1 MALGLVEANAMALF
15 RRNFLRMTAS
25 AVALPA
31 LSSLAS
37 ALDYPTHPVHVV
49 AGFPAGTTVDII
61 ARLVSEPLSQRLG
74 QRFIVD
80 DRPGAASNIATETV
94 ATASPDG
101 YTLLLA
107 VSTNAI
113 NATLYKNLRFDFVRD
128 IVPIGMIGTAT
139 FVLVVPPSLP
149 AKTLVEFIAYAK
161 ANPGKIYMATQG
173 IGTPPHV
180 AGELLKMMTGIS
192 FVHVPYKT
200 ALMPDL
206 LAGRVQF
213 YFSPTPLAVGYIR
226 DGRLRALGVTSATRS
241 AALPDVPA
249 IAEFLPGYEV
259 DGWLGIGAPKGTSTE
274 IVEKLNAEII
284 AIVADAKVKAR
295 LLDLGVRSK
304 PMSSAEFEKF
314 IAADVQK
321 WAKVI
326 RFAGIKAE

>member
-15 RRNFLRMTAS
+15 RRHFLRMTAS

-274 IVEKLNAEII
+274 IVERLNTEII

-295 LLDLGVRSK
+295 LLDLGVGSK

>member
-1 MALGLVEANAMALF
+1 
-15 RRNFLRMTAS
+15 MTAS

-173 IGTPPHV
+173 IGTPPHI
-180 AGELLKMMTGIS
+180 AGELLRMMTGIS

-274 IVEKLNAEII
+274 IVERLNTEII

-295 LLDLGVRSK
+295 LLDLGVGSK

>member
-1 MALGLVEANAMALF
+1 
-15 RRNFLRMTAS
+15 MTAS
-25 AVALPA
+25 AVALLA
-31 LSSLAS
+31 LPGLAS
-37 ALDYPTHPVHVV
+37 AVDYPTRPVHVV

-107 VSTNAI
+107 VATNAI
-113 NATLYKNLRFDFVRD
+113 NTTLYKNLRFDFVRD
-128 IVPIGMIGTAT
+128 IVPIGMIGTAS

-180 AGELLKMMTGIS
+180 AGELLKMMTGVS

-206 LAGRVQF
+206 LAARVQF

-226 DGRLRALGVTSATRS
+226 DGRLRALGVTGATRA

-249 IAEFLPGYEV
+249 IAESVPGYEV

-274 IVEKLNAEII
+274 IVERLNTDII

-295 LLDLGVRSK
+295 LLDLGVESK
-304 PMSSAEFEKF
+304 PMSPAEFKTF

-326 RFAGIKAE
+326 KFAGIKPE

>member
-1 MALGLVEANAMALF
+1 MKPP
-15 RRNFLRMTAS
+15 RRSFLRVTAT
-25 AVALPA
+25 AVALQA
-31 LSSLAS
+31 LPRLAS
-37 ALDYPTHPVHVV
+37 ALDYPTRSVHVIV
-49 AGFPAGTTVDII
+49 GFPAGTTVDII
-61 ARLVSEPLSQRLG
+61 ARLVCEPLSQRLG

-94 ATASPDG
+94 ATGAPDG

-107 VSTNAI
+107 VSSNAI
-113 NATLYKNLRFDFVRD
+113 NATLYKTLRLDRKSVFVRD
-128 IVPIGMIGTAT
+128 IVPVGRIGTNP

-149 AKTLVEFIAYAK
+149 VKTVVEFIAYAK
-161 ANPGKIYMATQG
+161 ANPGKLYMASQG

-180 AGELLKMMTGIS
+180 SGELLKMMTGIG

-226 DGRLRALGVTSATRS
+226 DGRLRALGVTSAARS

-249 IAEFLPGYEV
+249 IAEFVPGYDV
-259 DGWLGIGAPKGTSTE
+259 NAWLGIGAPKGMSTE
-274 IVEKLNAEII
+274 IIERLNAEI
-284 AIVADAKVKAR
+284 VALATDPNIKAR
-295 LLDLGVRSK
+295 LLDLGVEPK
-304 PMSSAEFEKF
+304 PMTPAEFGKF
-314 IAADVQK
+314 IAAEVEK

-326 RFAGIKAE
+326 KFANIEPE

>member
-1 MALGLVEANAMALF
+1 
-15 RRNFLRMTAS
+15 MTAS

-274 IVEKLNAEII
+274 IVERLNTEII

-295 LLDLGVRSK
+295 LLDLGVGSK

>member
-274 IVEKLNAEII
+274 IVERLNTEII

-295 LLDLGVRSK
+295 LLDLGVVSK

>member
-1 MALGLVEANAMALF
+1 
-15 RRNFLRMTAS
+15 
-25 AVALPA
+25 
-31 LSSLAS
+31 
-37 ALDYPTHPVHVV
+37 
-49 AGFPAGTTVDII
+49 
-61 ARLVSEPLSQRLG
+61 
-74 QRFIVD
+74 
-80 DRPGAASNIATETV
+80 
-94 ATASPDG
+94 
-101 YTLLLA
+101 
-107 VSTNAI
+107 
-113 NATLYKNLRFDFVRD
+113 
-128 IVPIGMIGTAT
+128 
-139 FVLVVPPSLP
+139 LP

-180 AGELLKMMTGIS
+180 AGELLRMMTGIS

-274 IVEKLNAEII
+274 IVERLNTEII

-295 LLDLGVRSK
+295 LLDLGVGSK